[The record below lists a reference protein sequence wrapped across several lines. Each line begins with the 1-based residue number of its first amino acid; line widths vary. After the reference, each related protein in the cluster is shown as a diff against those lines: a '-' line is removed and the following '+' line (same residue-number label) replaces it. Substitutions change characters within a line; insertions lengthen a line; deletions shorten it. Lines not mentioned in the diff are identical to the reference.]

1 MKIAIL
7 SFEDIG
13 KSATREELRL
23 AAAARELGYS
33 AKIFRVDKC
42 QLVYDPNHPCVLY
55 DGKIFPQYDVLIPR
69 PTVLRNVD
77 LQIAIIKQFQLT
89 GMPVVNTFHAISR
102 AKNKLRTMQILDHYG
117 IPIPKTIVVRDLKYV
132 NNEILKQV
140 HGPPVILKTPFGS
153 YGSGVVI
160 AESKRAVVSALN
172 FLWKENKI
180 NIILLQE
187 YMKESRGKDVRV
199 FVIGGKVIAAM
210 VRSAAKGEFR
220 SNIELGGEG
229 EKTRLSQRE
238 EKVAI
243 AATKALK
250 LEVAGVDIIRSR
262 KGPMVLEVNAN
273 PGFKTLE
280 EVTGINIAKY
290 IIEYA
295 VRKAKRLKQEKEEA
309 AL

>member
-13 KSATREELRL
+13 KHATAEECRL
-23 AAAARELGYS
+23 VQVSRELGYNS
-33 AKIFRVDKC
+33 RIFRVDKC
-42 QLVYDPNHPCVLY
+42 QLVYDPNHPRVFY

-77 LQIAIIKQFQLT
+77 LQIAIVKQFQLM

-117 IPIPKTIVVRDLKYV
+117 IPIPKTIVVRDLKYI

-140 HGPPVILKTPFGS
+140 GGPPVILKTPFGS

-160 AESKRAVVSALN
+160 AESKRAIMSALN
-172 FLWKENKI
+172 FLWKQSGI

-187 YMKESRGKDVRV
+187 YMKESKGKDVRI
-199 FVIGGKVIAAM
+199 FVVNGKVVGAM
-210 VRSAAKGEFR
+210 MRSAGRGEFR
-220 SNIELGGEG
+220 SNIELGGKG
-229 EKTRLSQRE
+229 EKTQLSERE
-238 EKVAI
+238 AEVAI

-250 LEVAGVDIIRSR
+250 LEVAGVDIIRSK
-262 KGPMVLEVNAN
+262 KGPFVLEVNAN
-273 PGFKTLE
+273 PGFKMLE
-280 EVTGINIAKY
+280 EVTGINIARQ

-295 VRKAKRLKQEKEEA
+295 VKKAARLKQEKEET
-309 AL
+309 

>member
-23 AAAARELGYS
+23 AQAVRELNHS
-33 AKIFRVDKC
+33 ARIFRVDKC
-42 QLVYDPNHPCVLY
+42 QLVYDPNHPRVLY
-55 DGKIFPQYDVLIPR
+55 DGKIFPSYDVLIPR

-77 LQIAIIKQFQLT
+77 LQIAIIKQFQLM

-117 IPIPKTIVVRDLKYV
+117 IPIPKTIVVRDLKYI
-132 NNEILKQV
+132 NSEILKQV

-160 AESKRAVVSALN
+160 AESKRAIVSALN

-187 YMKESRGKDVRV
+187 YMKESKGKDVRV
-199 FVIGGKVIAAM
+199 FVVGGKVIAAM

-229 EKTRLSQRE
+229 EKTRLTKHE
-238 EKVAI
+238 IEVAI

-250 LEVAGVDIIRSR
+250 LEVAGVDIIRSK

-273 PGFKTLE
+273 PGFKALE
-280 EVTGINIAKY
+280 EVTGINIAKH

-309 AL
+309 